1 MGVQVVRCPWLQRK
15 AIATADGF
23 VGVDETADSR
33 ETRVV
38 LEHEKQHFRQSA
50 FYTLA
55 TDDIQRLRSEA
66 KVNRALI
73 RELCPYKTLRR
84 LLRQGA
90 HPFRD
95 IRFSGGHRGI
105 CFRGILILSGAK
117 SACFPWEIKA
127 GRRHVLLF
135 IFVKK

>member
-1 MGVQVVRCPWLQRK
+1 MWGWAKLP
-15 AIATADGF
+15 T
-23 VGVDETADSR
+23 
-33 ETRVV
+33 VV

-84 LLRQGA
+84 LLRQGRTLSEISDFLEVTEEFVFEA
-90 HPFRD
+90 YLFYREQNPHA
-95 IRFSGGHRGI
+95 
-105 CFRGILILSGAK
+105 FRGK
-117 SACFPWEIKA
+117 
-127 GRRHVLLF
+127 
-135 IFVKK
+135 

>member
-1 MGVQVVRCPWLQRK
+1 MTKTEITEQELSDMGVQVVRCPWLQRK

-23 VGVDETADSR
+23 VGVGETADSR

-66 KVNRALI
+66 KVNRVLI

-84 LLRQGA
+84 LLRQGRTLSEISDFLEVTEEFVFEA
-90 HPFRD
+90 YLFYREQNPHA
-95 IRFSGGHRGI
+95 
-105 CFRGILILSGAK
+105 FRGK
-117 SACFPWEIKA
+117 
-127 GRRHVLLF
+127 
-135 IFVKK
+135 